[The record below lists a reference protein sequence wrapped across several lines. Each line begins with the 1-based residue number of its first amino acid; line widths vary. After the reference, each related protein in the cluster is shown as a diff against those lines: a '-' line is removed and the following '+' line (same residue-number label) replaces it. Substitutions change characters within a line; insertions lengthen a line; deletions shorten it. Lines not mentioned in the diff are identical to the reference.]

1 MRIMITGAGGLLAA
15 AVIREFEAA
24 GDTTIPLRRKDLDIT
39 RPEAV
44 AQAIGAA
51 RPDLVVNCAAFND
64 VDGAEG
70 DATGALA
77 LNAFAV
83 RSLAR
88 AARRTGSGFV
98 HYGTDFVFDG
108 DQNRPYAEDDPPNPR
123 STYAASKLLGEW
135 FALEHPGAF
144 VLRVESLFGEPGP
157 GGSRTG
163 SLRGI
168 LARIRAGEPTPVF
181 VDRTVTPGYTTD
193 IAAATRALVQ
203 RGAPPGIYHCVNS
216 GPTTWA
222 EIAAETARLLELPL
236 RMVPITL
243 DSVALRARRPKFS
256 ALSNG
261 KLAAAGIAMPPWQD
275 ALKRHLA
282 LDTAA
287 ARREQEQRG

>member
-1 MRIMITGAGGLLAA
+1 MRILITGAGGLLAA
-15 AVIREFEAA
+15 AIVREFEAA
-24 GDTTIPLRRKDLDIT
+24 GETAMPLRREDLDVT

-44 AQAIGAA
+44 DKAIGAA

-70 DATGALA
+70 NATGALA

-83 RSLAR
+83 RALAR
-88 AARRTGSGFV
+88 AARRAGSGFV

-108 DQNRPYAEDDPPNPR
+108 DQNRPYVEDDPPNPR

-236 RMVPITL
+236 QMVPITL